1 MPDVSRGPV
10 LIDLGDET
18 PRRPESPRGEGAP
31 APGAAGRPPPAAGR
45 TGARE
50 VEGLPPAPSPAEA
63 PPIADV
69 PAPAG
74 QAMRTLEVLSAR
86 PPSRLGAWALRLG
99 GALAGFA
106 ASLAL
111 WAFVTELL
119 ARNEILGWIA
129 IVLTGA
135 FLAVLLAIALREW
148 AAFARLD
155 RLDALQHAAARARTA
170 HDLAAARD
178 VSGQVARL
186 YAGRPGLAE
195 PRAALARDAE
205 TLLDADALLAATE
218 RRLLVPVDAAALR
231 EVEAAA
237 RQVALVTAFVPLAL
251 ADVAAAATSNLR
263 MIRRVAELYGG
274 RSGTLGNWRL
284 TRAVFTHLAA
294 TGAVAA
300 GDDLIHGAL
309 GGSVLARLS
318 RRFGEGLVNGALT
331 ARVGVAA
338 MEVCRPIPFVRRP
351 SVTGIVQR
359 ALTGLFDK
367 PGAGT

>member
-1 MPDVSRGPV
+1 MSGGPPRARGPV
-10 LIDLGDET
+10 LIDLGGDGA
-18 PRRPESPRGEGAP
+18 RPDP
-31 APGAAGRPPPAAGR
+31 APSADGRPAAGPVR
-45 TGARE
+45 PAPPRAGGRLI
-50 VEGLPPAPSPAEA
+50 EGLPPAPSPAEA
-63 PPIADV
+63 PPIEEAATD
-69 PAPAG
+69 G
-74 QAMRTLEVLSAR
+74 RAMRTLEVLSAR

-106 ASLAL
+106 LSLAL
-111 WAFVTELL
+111 WGFVADLL

-129 IVLTGA
+129 LGLTGA

-155 RLDALQHAAARARTA
+155 RLDALQHAAVRARAT
-170 HDLAAARD
+170 HDLPAAKD
-178 VSGQVARL
+178 VAVEVARL
-186 YAGRPGLAE
+186 YSGRPGLAE

-205 TLLDADALLAATE
+205 TLLDADALLAAAE
-218 RRLLVPVDAAALR
+218 RRVIAPIDAAALK

-251 ADVAAAATSNLR
+251 ADVAAAAVSNLR

-284 TRAVFTHLAA
+284 TRAVFAHLAA

-338 MEVCRPIPFVRRP
+338 MEVCRPIPFARRP
-351 SVTGIVQR
+351 SITGIVQR
-359 ALTGLFDK
+359 SLTGLFAS
-367 PGAGT
+367 PGAKP

>member
-1 MPDVSRGPV
+1 MSKGPV
-10 LIDLGDET
+10 LIPLEGE
-18 PRRPESPRGEGAP
+18 PRRDGPPRPEAP
-31 APGAAGRPPPAAGR
+31 AAPRPAG
-45 TGARE
+45 GARMI
-50 VEGLPPAPSPAEA
+50 EGLPPAPSPAEA
-63 PPIADV
+63 PPVRDA
-69 PAPAG
+69 PAPGG

-106 ASLAL
+106 LSLAL
-111 WAFVTELL
+111 WEFVAGLL
-119 ARNEILGWIA
+119 ARNEILGAIA
-129 IVLTGA
+129 LGLTAA
-135 FLAVLLAIALREW
+135 FLLVLLAIALREW

-155 RLDALQHAAARARTA
+155 RLDALQHGAARAAATR
-170 HDLAAARD
+170 DLQAARA
-178 VSGQVARL
+178 VSAQVSRL
-186 YAGRPGLAE
+186 YASRPALKG
-195 PRAALARDAE
+195 PRAELARDAE
-205 TLLDADALLAATE
+205 ALVDADALLLATE
-218 RRLLVPVDAAALR
+218 RRLLAPVDAAALR

-251 ADVAAAATSNLR
+251 ADVAAAGASNLR

-284 TRAVFTHLAA
+284 TRAVFAHLAA

-338 MEVCRPIPFVRRP
+338 MEVCRPIPFARRP

-359 ALTGLFDK
+359 SLTGLFDR
-367 PGAGT
+367 PGDRP

>member
-1 MPDVSRGPV
+1 MSKGPV
-10 LIDLGDET
+10 LIPLGDDA
-18 PRRPESPRGEGAP
+18 PRRE
-31 APGAAGRPPPAAGR
+31 PPPAATPPVAER
-45 TGARE
+45 PARASGSRLI
-50 VEGLPPAPSPAEA
+50 EGLPPAPSPAEA
-63 PPIADV
+63 PPVADAV
-69 PAPAG
+69 APAG

-99 GALAGFA
+99 GALAAFA
-106 ASLAL
+106 VSLAF
-111 WAFVTELL
+111 WEFVTQLL

-129 IVLTGA
+129 IGLTGA

-148 AAFARLD
+148 AAFARLG
-155 RLDALQHAAARARTA
+155 RLDALQHAAARAATTR
-170 HDLAAARD
+170 DLKSARD
-178 VSGQVARL
+178 VAAQVSRL
-186 YAGRPGLAE
+186 YASRPALAE

-205 TLLDADALLAATE
+205 TLMDADAILVATE
-218 RRLLVPVDAAALR
+218 RRLLAPVDAAALR

-251 ADVAAAATSNLR
+251 ADVAAAAASNLR

-284 TRAVFTHLAA
+284 TRAVFAHLAA

-331 ARVGVAA
+331 ARVGIAA
-338 MEVCRPIPFVRRP
+338 MEVCRPIPFARRP
-351 SVTGIVQR
+351 SITGIVQR
-359 ALTGLFDK
+359 SLSGLFDK
-367 PGAGT
+367 PGA

>member
-1 MPDVSRGPV
+1 MSKGPI
-10 LIDLGDET
+10 LIPLGDDA
-18 PRRPESPRGEGAP
+18 PRRE
-31 APGAAGRPPPAAGR
+31 PPPAATLPAAER
-45 TGARE
+45 PARASGARLI
-50 VEGLPPAPSPAEA
+50 EGLPPAPSPAEA
-63 PPIADV
+63 PPV
-69 PAPAG
+69 EEGGAPAG

-99 GALAGFA
+99 GALAAFA
-106 ASLAL
+106 VSLAL
-111 WAFVTELL
+111 WEFVTDLV

-129 IVLTGA
+129 IGLTGA

-155 RLDALQHAAARARTA
+155 RLDALQHAAVRAATTQ
-170 HDLAAARD
+170 DLAAAKD
-178 VSGQVARL
+178 VAAQVSRL
-186 YAGRPGLAE
+186 YASRPALAE

-205 TLLDADALLAATE
+205 TLMDADAILAATE
-218 RRLLVPVDAAALR
+218 RRLLAPVDAAALR

-251 ADVAAAATSNLR
+251 ADVAAAAASNLR

-284 TRAVFTHLAA
+284 TRAVFAHLAA

-338 MEVCRPIPFVRRP
+338 MEVCRPIPFARRP
-351 SVTGIVQR
+351 SITGIVQR
-359 ALTGLFDK
+359 SLSGLFDK
-367 PGAGT
+367 PGA

>member
-1 MPDVSRGPV
+1 MTAGPPRPRGPV
-10 LIDLGDET
+10 LIEM
-18 PRRPESPRGEGAP
+18 GAGP
-31 APGAAGRPPPAAGR
+31 APPAPDERPRPGGRMI
-45 TGARE
+45 
-50 VEGLPPAPSPAEA
+50 EGLPPAPSPAEA
-63 PPIADV
+63 PPVEDAATD
-69 PAPAG
+69 G
-74 QAMRTLEVLSAR
+74 RAMRTLEVLTAR

-106 ASLAL
+106 LSLAL
-111 WAFVTELL
+111 WGFVTDLL

-129 IVLTGA
+129 IGLAGA

-155 RLDALQHAAARARTA
+155 RLDALQHAAIRARTA
-170 HDLAAARD
+170 QDLPAARA
-178 VSGQVARL
+178 VAAQLARL

-195 PRAALARDAE
+195 PGAALARDVE
-205 TLLDADALLAATE
+205 SLVDADAVLTAAE
-218 RRLLVPVDAAALR
+218 RRLIAPVDSAALK

-251 ADVAAAATSNLR
+251 ADVAVAAAANLR

-284 TRAVFTHLAA
+284 TRAVFAHLAA

-338 MEVCRPIPFVRRP
+338 MEVCRPIPFARRP

-359 ALTGLFDK
+359 SLTGLFAK
-367 PGAGT
+367 APAAGPGTEPPPTGKGDA

>member
-1 MPDVSRGPV
+1 MSKGPV
-10 LIDLGDET
+10 LIPLGDDA
-18 PRRPESPRGEGAP
+18 PRRE
-31 APGAAGRPPPAAGR
+31 PPPAATPPAAER
-45 TGARE
+45 PARASGSRLI
-50 VEGLPPAPSPAEA
+50 EGLPPAPSPAEA
-63 PPIADV
+63 PPVEEAV
-69 PAPAG
+69 APAG

-99 GALAGFA
+99 GALAAFA
-106 ASLAL
+106 VSLAL
-111 WAFVTELL
+111 WEFVTDLL

-129 IVLTGA
+129 IGLSGA

-155 RLDALQHAAARARTA
+155 RLDALQHAAARAATTQ
-170 HDLAAARD
+170 DLEGRASD
-178 VSGQVARL
+178 VAV
-186 YAGRPGLAE
+186 PGLA
-195 PRAALARDAE
+195 PLRRPPGPGRSPAPPSPATLRP
-205 TLLDADALLAATE
+205 LLDADAILSSTE
-218 RRLLVPVDAAALR
+218 RRLLAPVDAAALR

-251 ADVAAAATSNLR
+251 ADVAAAAASNLR

-284 TRAVFTHLAA
+284 TRAVFAHLAA

-331 ARVGVAA
+331 ARVGIAA
-338 MEVCRPIPFVRRP
+338 MEVCRPIPFARRP
-351 SVTGIVQR
+351 SITGIVQR
-359 ALTGLFDK
+359 SLTGLFDK
-367 PGAGT
+367 PGAKP